1 MRLPLRLALLTAGIA
16 LVILAC
22 TQPHKLVSDET
33 ATQPNFLFLLV
44 DDLGWADISPN
55 RPDTFYET
63 PNLERLAR
71 SGVRFS
77 NAYAAC
83 PVCSPTRASLLTGRY
98 PARMATTDWFGA
110 PQPERVRK
118 NGKRK
123 LLPAPYLDHMPLER
137 VTLTEA
143 LREAGYATFFAGKW
157 HLGGEGYSPLEQGF
171 EINRGGFKRGS
182 PPGGY
187 FSPYK
192 NPALEDGPEGEHLTG
207 RLTEESIA
215 FLEERAKSP
224 DQPFLLYLSYY
235 AVHTPLQGRPDLV
248 ERAEKRRE
256 SLEIA
261 GELFGREGARQV
273 RLVQEHAVYAAMVES
288 MDESVGR
295 LLDTLD
301 RTGLADDTVI
311 VLFSDNGGLSTSEGH
326 PTSNLP
332 LRAGKG
338 WLYEGGVRVPC
349 LVRWPGKA
357 APGTTCDVPV
367 VSTDFYP
374 TFLEMAGL
382 PRRQD
387 EHVDGKSLVPLL
399 RAPEQATLDRETIY
413 WHYPHYGNQG
423 GAPGSA
429 LRQGDLKLI
438 EHFEDGRVE
447 LFDLAADPGETNDLA
462 AARADTTARLRAR
475 LAAWREEVG
484 ARLPTPN
491 PSAR

>member
-207 RLTEESIA
+207 RLT
-215 FLEERAKSP
+215 
-224 DQPFLLYLSYY
+224 
-235 AVHTPLQGRPDLV
+235 
-248 ERAEKRRE
+248 
-256 SLEIA
+256 
-261 GELFGREGARQV
+261 GE
-273 RLVQEHAVYAAMVES
+273 
-288 MDESVGR
+288 
-295 LLDTLD
+295 
-301 RTGLADDTVI
+301 
-311 VLFSDNGGLSTSEGH
+311 
-326 PTSNLP
+326 
-332 LRAGKG
+332 
-338 WLYEGGVRVPC
+338 
-349 LVRWPGKA
+349 
-357 APGTTCDVPV
+357 
-367 VSTDFYP
+367 
-374 TFLEMAGL
+374 
-382 PRRQD
+382 
-387 EHVDGKSLVPLL
+387 
-399 RAPEQATLDRETIY
+399 
-413 WHYPHYGNQG
+413 
-423 GAPGSA
+423 
-429 LRQGDLKLI
+429 
-438 EHFEDGRVE
+438 
-447 LFDLAADPGETNDLA
+447 
-462 AARADTTARLRAR
+462 
-475 LAAWREEVG
+475 
-484 ARLPTPN
+484 
-491 PSAR
+491 